1 VSEVANFFLLV
12 DKPVGITSQRCLT
25 TLKRRFG
32 FKKIGHHGTLDPFAS
47 GLLLVGVN
55 EATKFFQF
63 INDEAKTY
71 RATIKLGART
81 DTLDVTGTV
90 LEELGVPC
98 LSAAHVLAAMAA
110 LTGEIQQIPPM
121 YSAVKIAGK
130 KLYELARAG
139 ETVERQARTVNILH
153 WQLISFD
160 QTIIVADVTVSRG
173 TYIRVLAEQL
183 AEKLGTIAHL
193 TALRRLSLCGLDESF
208 AQSFEAQ
215 VIDDSKKII
224 PARLIAAQTHLDLN
238 EHQFEDIRHG
248 RTTLTEL
255 EVDADCVTLA
265 YQGQFFG
272 VGILKKRH
280 LSPVRLCHG
289 Y

>member
-1 VSEVANFFLLV
+1 MLV
-12 DKPVGITSQRCLT
+12 DKPVGITSQGCLT
-25 TLKRRFG
+25 VLKRRFG
-32 FKKIGHHGTLDPFAS
+32 FKKIGHHGTLDPFAN

-71 RATIKLGART
+71 RATIKLGVRT
-81 DTLDVTGTV
+81 DTLDGTGVV
-90 LEELGVPC
+90 LEESGIPTLTEAKILG
-98 LSAAHVLAAMAA
+98 AMAA
-110 LTGEIQQIPPM
+110 LTGDILQTPPM

-139 ETVERQARTVNILH
+139 ETVERQARTVNIFH

-160 QTIIVADVTVSRG
+160 QTTIVTDVTVSRG

-183 AEKLGTIAHL
+183 AEKLGTMAHL

-208 AQSFEAQ
+208 AQPFAAQ
-215 VIDDSKKII
+215 IIEDEKKIQ
-224 PARLIAAQTHLDLN
+224 PVRLIAAGAHFDLT
-238 EHQFEDIRHG
+238 EHQFEDLRHG
-248 RTTLTEL
+248 RVTLAESD
-255 EVDADCVTLA
+255 VDHACVSLA

-280 LSPVRLCHG
+280 LSPLRLCHH